1 MRRALSLLFLL
12 ALTAPLACNDLPE
25 VPAIGCGNRVIDEAM
40 EDCDGPTALGTCG
53 EPGVPGACRFLCDRK
68 GTAPRGGCPEAFACG
83 VDGLCRQP
91 TAALLSTGTSSQ
103 VLAADLRVG
112 DIDLDGR
119 ADLLALSQS
128 TSGGAAPA
136 RVLHFGD
143 GGLPAATVL
152 LPGEVLQPEILP
164 LSSASATSA
173 ILSNSIAGLSTILGQ
188 SGRSFVSKN
197 YSSLPL
203 GAEVRTLLGLAIDA
217 IPSSQGAFGDEIIL
231 FARVELPGQA
241 PFNVLGNSDG
251 SSVNPM
257 ILLDSHPDTLL
268 GRLQKG
274 HLLWPQGPD
283 HFCPSVVL
291 PFQDA
296 TELLLL
302 TPCVHEPDGAV
313 RWLSVGEGGL
323 TKIAIP
329 KGGKINSQAF
339 LVDIDRD
346 GLLDVVMDVAEASGN
361 TALHAAYGTG
371 LGYMVPRPGA
381 TEQNTTG
388 RLLIPAPPPG
398 EPAPPDQFISVY
410 SLLAVGHL
418 DGDNALDFVT
428 AYNAYTSLDTS
439 GLSDFSSE
447 IISQGGQTYAPVF
460 PTFFNGYWSEARLC
474 DLNDDGRTDVV
485 GARDSV
491 SLDVLLNDGEGGF
504 RNGSI
509 PLNGVPGAL
518 GVADFDG
525 DLLDDVVFRE
535 RSYDDNGAID
545 DTLTVLFGARQ
556 GLPSELVRMG
566 RFGEIL
572 ATVPSRVYNPFSPD
586 FTADMGLFSRSDD
599 QITAS
604 QFFGSS
610 DRRLRSY
617 LALQSTSSDGQGQP
631 AIDIDAPLGL
641 TPARFAAGAAPGLVA
656 LGTSRFSV
664 IGPELGKE
672 SESEDL
678 RLRLWRLDPKEDA
691 SFSDLRHSI
700 IPGVTETEN
709 VLTSG
714 DLDGDGVD
722 EIILLLSSFGGP
734 ILGPAVPGGA
744 PDPATPTSKALVF
757 KVEAAEAPA
766 DPFRLVTST
775 TVAVPLSIDSKAQ
788 LSDLD
793 GDGLPELLLFNK
805 RPDFFF
811 SEDGTSSSGSE
822 PGNPETP
829 ETPDTPGEGD
839 AGFGALWIIR
849 QSSPGELNWAQPQR
863 LSLPDAQ
870 RQVTGFCVLPSSSVI
885 PRLVVSTREGLF
897 AGLRDGDSYRFEPL
911 LDSFGSPRTDIE
923 TLACGDFDGDGVQD
937 VALSYGDS
945 IEILRGIPRRPLP
958 DPAAT
963 TMRSS
968 CLPSNLDRR
977 KTSPPA
983 PCPSMGKGKRAFRA
997 EARWG

>member
-25 VPAIGCGNRVIDEAM
+25 VPATGCGNRVIDDAT

-53 EPGVPGACRFLCDRK
+53 DPGVAGACRFLCDRK
-68 GTAPRGGCPEAFACG
+68 GAAPRGGCPETFACG

-91 TAALLSTGTSSQ
+91 TAALLSTGASSQ

-143 GGLPAATVL
+143 GGVPAATVL

-188 SGRSFVSKN
+188 SGRSFVPKN
-197 YSSLPL
+197 YPSIPL
-203 GAEVRTLLGLAIDA
+203 GSEVRTLLGLSIDA
-217 IPSSQGAFGDEIIL
+217 LPSGQGAFGDEIIL
-231 FARVELPGQA
+231 FARVELPDQA

-251 SSVNPM
+251 SSIKPM
-257 ILLDSHPDTLL
+257 ILLDSSPDTLL

-274 HLLWPQGPD
+274 HLLWPLGPD

-291 PFQDA
+291 PFRDA

-302 TPCVHEPDGAV
+302 TPCIHGADGVV
-313 RWLSVGEGGL
+313 RWLSVGDGGL

-329 KGGKINSQAF
+329 DGGRINSQAF

-346 GLLDVVMDVAEASGN
+346 GLLDVVLDVTEASGI

-371 LGYMVPRPGA
+371 LGYLVPRPGA

-398 EPAPPDQFISVY
+398 EPAPPAQFISAY
-410 SLLAVGHL
+410 GLLAVGHL
-418 DGDNALDFVT
+418 DGDDALDFVT
-428 AYNAYTSLDTS
+428 AYNAYTSLDSS
-439 GLSDFSSE
+439 GLSSLSGEIYSE
-447 IISQGGQTYAPVF
+447 GGQTYAPVF
-460 PTFFNGYWSEARLC
+460 PTFFNGTWSEARLC

-491 SLDVLLNDGEGGF
+491 SLDVLLNDGKGSF

-518 GVADFDG
+518 SVEDFDG

-535 RSYDDNGAID
+535 RSYDDDGAID

-566 RFGEIL
+566 SFGEIL
-572 ATVPSRVYNPFSPD
+572 ATVPGRVYNPFSPD
-586 FTADMGLFSRSDD
+586 FTADLGLFSRSDD
-599 QITAS
+599 QFIAS

-617 LALQSTSSDGQGQP
+617 LALQSTRTDDLGQP
-631 AIDIDAPLGL
+631 AIDIDAPIGL
-641 TPARFAAGAAPGLVA
+641 TTARFAPGAAPGIVA

-664 IGPELGKE
+664 VGPELGQE
-672 SESEDL
+672 ANPEDP
-678 RLRLWRLDPKEDA
+678 RLRLWRLDPEEDA
-691 SFSDLRHSI
+691 NFSDLRSTVL
-700 IPGVTETEN
+700 PGVTETEN

-714 DLDGDGVD
+714 DLDGDGTD
-722 EIILLLSSFGGP
+722 EIVLLLSSFGGP
-734 ILGPAVPGGA
+734 STSPAAPGG
-744 PDPATPTSKALVF
+744 PDPALPTSKALVF

-766 DPFRLVTST
+766 EPFRLVTST
-775 TVAVPLSIDSKAQ
+775 TVSVPLSIDSKAQ

-793 GDGLPELLLFNK
+793 GDGLPELLLFSR
-805 RPDFFF
+805 RPEFVFIN
-811 SEDGTSSSGSE
+811 DGTTSSPGSE
-822 PGNPETP
+822 PGTPETP
-829 ETPDTPGEGD
+829 ETPADPGESE

-849 QSSPGELNWAQPQR
+849 QSSPGELNWAQPRR
-863 LSLPDAQ
+863 LNLPGVQ
-870 RQVTGFCVLPSSSVI
+870 RQVTGFCVLPSGSAI
-885 PRLVVSTREGLF
+885 PRLIVSTRAGLF

-911 LDSFGSPRTDIE
+911 LDSFGSPRSGIE

-937 VALSYGDS
+937 VALSHGDS
-945 IEILRGIPRRPLP
+945 IELLRGIPRRP
-958 DPAAT
+958 
-963 TMRSS
+963 
-968 CLPSNLDRR
+968 
-977 KTSPPA
+977 
-983 PCPSMGKGKRAFRA
+983 
-997 EARWG
+997 